1 MSPEQIM
8 KKSLTGIAALLLCA
22 CAVQRQAEVSEV
34 DANSGIVRLTYG
46 QAMLQDAST
55 DRYVADGTATKACQK
70 LGYASAF
77 AYGQPVTT
85 CSVTSGSLCV
95 NERVTLQYQ
104 CRAAA
109 AQIVGW

>member
-1 MSPEQIM
+1 MNKTLIG
-8 KKSLTGIAALLLCA
+8 TAALLLSA

-46 QAMLQDAST
+46 QAMLQSAST
-55 DRYVADGTATKACQK
+55 DTYVADGTAAKACQK

-95 NERVTLQYQ
+95 NQRVTLQYQ
-104 CRAAA
+104 CRGAAVR
-109 AQIVGW
+109 IIP